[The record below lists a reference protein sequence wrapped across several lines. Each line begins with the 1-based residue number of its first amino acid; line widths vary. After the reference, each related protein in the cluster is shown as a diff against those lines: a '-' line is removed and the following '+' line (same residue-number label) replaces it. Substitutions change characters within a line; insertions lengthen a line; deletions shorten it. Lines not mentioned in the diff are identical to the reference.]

1 MSSRRGLG
9 TIFWAIILIAVGLL
23 LLLRNLGY
31 DIPIWQGLALYWP
44 VLIIAWGLLKVA
56 DYYRLKGENRRVFSG
71 GEVALLVLILF
82 IGSALTVAAHITS
95 DLGFIDINLGED
107 FDLFDIIGDNYE
119 FSAHL
124 EAEVVPGRIVE
135 IHNIYG
141 SVEVERGEGNRIVID
156 IEKTVRARS
165 REEAERL
172 EPELYFTITD
182 QGDSYLVES
191 NRDDLRSSR
200 RRRSKTSLTIRVPA
214 ESSLR
219 VNNKYGPVRV
229 TGLTGDQEVEN
240 RYGGTTIRGIIGSVQ
255 IEDGY
260 GPIVAENVS
269 GSVRIVNKYGSVTV
283 TEVGGDAV
291 VENKYGSIHV
301 SGVMGDATID
311 NKYSLV
317 SVEHVGG
324 RVQIEGR
331 NNSVDL
337 EDVKGPVEVETSY
350 KDIIVRNATGEIDLA
365 NRHGGIRLLFEV
377 PPLNDISLTGDYT
390 DIRIEMP
397 AASSFSLDAQTRSG
411 SFDSDFEGIDR
422 VSSGRD
428 QMVSGE
434 FGEGGPRITIQ
445 TSRGDIRLV
454 ERG

>member
-1 MSSRRGLG
+1 MSPRRGLG
-9 TIFWAIILIAVGLL
+9 TIFWAIILIAVGVV

-44 VLIIAWGLLKVA
+44 VLIIAWGMLKVV
-56 DYYRLKGENRRVFSG
+56 DYYRLKGENRRLFSG
-71 GEVALLVLILF
+71 GEVALLVLVLF
-82 IGSALTVAAHITS
+82 VGSALTAAAHLTS

-107 FDLFDIIGDNYE
+107 FDLFDLLGDNYE
-119 FSAHL
+119 FSANL
-124 EAEVVPGRIVE
+124 EAEAVPGRSVE

-141 SVEVERGEGNRIVID
+141 SVEVEPGEGDRIIVN
-156 IEKTVRARS
+156 IEKTVRATS
-165 REEAERL
+165 REQAERL
-172 EPELYFTITD
+172 EPEMYFTITD
-182 QGDSYLVES
+182 RGDSYVVQS
-191 NRDDLRSSR
+191 NRDDLRSSVR
-200 RRRSKTSLTIRVPA
+200 RRFKTSLTIQVPA
-214 ESSLR
+214 ESSLT
-219 VNNKYGPVRV
+219 VNNKYGLVRV
-229 TGLTGDQEVEN
+229 TGLRGDQAVEN
-240 RYGGTTIRGIIGSVQ
+240 RHGGTTIRGVTGSVR

-260 GPIVAENVS
+260 GPVVTENIS
-269 GSVRIVNKYGSVTV
+269 GSVGIVNKYGSVTV
-283 TEVGGDAV
+283 TEIGGDAV
-291 VENKYGSIHV
+291 VENKYGSVHV
-301 SGVMGDATID
+301 AGVVGDATID

-317 SVEHVGG
+317 SVERVGG

-337 EDVKGPVEVETSY
+337 EDVTGRVEVESSY

-377 PPLNDISLTGDYT
+377 PPQNDISLTGDYT

-397 AASSFSLDAQTRSG
+397 AASNFSLDAQTRSG

-428 QMVSGE
+428 QRVVGE
-434 FGEGGPRITIQ
+434 LGEGGPRITIQ
-445 TSRGDIRLV
+445 TSRGDIRLI